1 MIASGSIGVLV
12 MALLSHRVAMVS
24 SGAMQN
30 RLFRLVAAHA
40 CSNIYLVLI
49 ATYSVFHFDTC

>member
-24 SGAMQN
+24 SGDGWSA
-30 RLFRLVAAHA
+30 LKLLVEWFARG
-40 CSNIYLVLI
+40 
-49 ATYSVFHFDTC
+49 